1 MDKTQF
7 AKYTTAAVMTT
18 GMAIA
23 LPAVAPF
30 VAPFI
35 LPLMTDIAKGEVW
48 VVWGMFMTD

>member
-30 VAPFI
+30 VAPFS
-35 LPLMTDIAKGEVW
+35 
-48 VVWGMFMTD
+48 